1 MQVRSCANWLQRDR
15 TVLVKICGL
24 LEPEDAAAAGAAG
37 ADMLGIVF
45 APAWRRRTVAQ
56 ARRIFAAAPS
66 GLERVG
72 VFVDAPLSEVEE
84 IATACELSRV
94 QLGGNESPAYCA
106 ALGERAVKT
115 LRLPRDEPR
124 VEEFD
129 VPLLHLETLDNRQ
142 AGGTGK
148 SWNYALARPVTCS
161 RAVLLAGG
169 LTAANVTEAIRT
181 ARPLGVDVSSGVENN
196 RAKDPDK
203 ITKFVAQ
210 ARAAFA
216 SLEEAA

>member
-1 MQVRSCANWLQRDR
+1 M
-15 TVLVKICGL
+15 LVKICGL

-37 ADMLGIVF
+37 ADMVGVVF
-45 APAWRRRTVAQ
+45 APAWRRRTVSE
-56 ARRIFAAAPS
+56 ARQIFAAAPT

-72 VFVDAPLSEVEE
+72 VFVDAPLNKVKE
-84 IATACELSRV
+84 IATACKLSRV
-94 QLGGNESPAYCA
+94 QLGGNESPEYCA
-106 ALGERAVKT
+106 ALGETAIKT
-115 LRLPRDEPR
+115 LRLPRDEIH

-129 VPLLHLETLDNRQ
+129 VPLLHLETLDDRQ

-148 SWNYALARPVTCS
+148 SWNYRLARPVTCS
-161 RAVLLAGG
+161 HAVLLAGG
-169 LTAANVTEAIRT
+169 LTAENLTEAIQT
-181 ARPLGVDVSSGVENN
+181 ARPLGVDVSSGVERN

-216 SLEEAA
+216 SLDEVA